1 MRRSSLATALTLLV
15 VAVPTVLQAQTT
27 ISARAATLTIG
38 GRLHGQYQTSTV
50 DGAVGDFFF
59 RRARLIADM
68 DYNEFLS
75 GRLQVDF
82 AGGGAALLDA
92 YATMEFNEGFELSIG
107 QFKRAFDIF
116 ELASST
122 DLSIVE
128 RTGAV
133 TGYDECTGVGSVCSL
148 SRLTEALDYA
158 GRDVGVRVAGTSGT
172 FAYLF
177 TFTNGTGVG
186 VRDENDGKSFS
197 GRASV
202 AASEDLTVSANL
214 GFHDYASL
222 GETEQALAWGGD
234 VQYGTWRDG
243 LHLMGAVIGG
253 DNWESLDPDLDPAQF
268 LTAQVMASY
277 YRPLDGDRIVGV
289 EPLARISLTD
299 PDDSIDDDG
308 GVLLTPGVMFYFLGR
323 NKLGANVDW
332 YLPST
337 GDSEISLRLATF
349 LYF

>member
-1 MRRSSLATALTLLV
+1 MRRSSLATALTLLT
-15 VAVPTVLQAQTT
+15 VAVPATLQAQTT

-50 DGAVGDFFF
+50 DGAVGDFFI

-82 AGGGAALLDA
+82 AGGGATLLDA
-92 YATMEFNEGFELSIG
+92 YATMAFDDGFMLSVG

-116 ELASST
+116 ELVSST
-122 DLSIVE
+122 DLSIIE
-128 RTGAV
+128 RTGAI
-133 TGYDECTGVGSVCSL
+133 TGFNDCTGVGSVCSL
-148 SRLTEALDYA
+148 SRLTEALDYS
-158 GRDVGVRVAGTSGT
+158 GRDVGVRVDGTSGT
-172 FAYLF
+172 FSYLL

-202 AASEDLTVSANL
+202 AASENLTVSANL
-214 GFHDYASL
+214 GLRDYALL
-222 GETEQALAWGGD
+222 GETEHALAWGGD

-243 LHLMGAVIGG
+243 LHVMGAIIGG
-253 DNWESLDPDLDPAQF
+253 DNWEALGPGLDPGQF
-268 LTAQVMASY
+268 LTTQVMATY
-277 YRPLDGDRIVGV
+277 YRPLDGDRIVAV
-289 EPLARISLTD
+289 EPLARISITD
-299 PDDSIDDDG
+299 PNDSVDDDG

-323 NKLGANVDW
+323 NKLGANLDW

-337 GDSEISLRLATF
+337 GDSELSLRLATF